1 MTEEQLQK
9 FYAMAEPR
17 SENAIRKAE
26 ERKMKRKEI
35 KHKFFRDPRVVCYW
49 CNYNKVEVISIT
61 FVPQGG
67 WCVFFKEKGE

>member
-17 SENAIRKAE
+17 SEKAIRKAK
-26 ERKMKRKEI
+26 ERKMKRKEM
-35 KHKFFRDPRVVCYW
+35 KHKFFLDPGHLCYW
-49 CNYNKVEVISIT
+49 CNKNNVKVISIT
-61 FVPQGG
+61 FVPRGG